1 MTAPKIPQ
9 PISTPTPDW
18 EVVREQDDVQMH
30 CVPVEVRGIIPTW
43 SLPAK
48 HGTTRTITVDALSAI
63 PVPLE
68 LIPADPRLKRVWISA
83 TGTTV
88 VVGTKE
94 QVSKQGSPDGYS
106 FMNTQPMPWEGFRE
120 PLYGVCTT
128 AGPQTVSLRYEYW
141 AD

>member
-9 PISTPTPDW
+9 PVSIPTPDW
-18 EVVREQDDVQMH
+18 ETVREQDDVEMH
-30 CVPVEVRGIIPTW
+30 VVPVDIRGIVPTW

-48 HGTTRTITVDALSAI
+48 YGTNRSITVDALSAI

-94 QVSKQGSPDGYS
+94 QIMKTGVPDGFS
-106 FMNTQPMPWEGFRE
+106 FSSTVPMPWEGFKE
-120 PLYGVCTT
+120 SLYGICTT
-128 AGPQTVSLRYEYW
+128 AGPQTVSLRFEYW